1 MGESMSHIFF
11 YIATAM
17 GIAGGI
23 LGTIGYIRECRRRYF
38 MDYVDRREIDRDR
51 LSGSKTKPHLKR
63 PVIRREGY
71 KK

>member
-1 MGESMSHIFF
+1 
-11 YIATAM
+11 
-17 GIAGGI
+17 
-23 LGTIGYIRECRRRYF
+23 